1 MSSPVYIAFEGI
13 EGCGKSTQ
21 ARLLFEA
28 LASTPASA
36 VLTRETGGT
45 DIGARIREVL
55 HDTANTH
62 LDPVAEALLIAGD
75 RAQHRAEV
83 IAPALAAGHHLVSDR
98 SVYSSIAYQGYGRLL
113 PLATVRTVNDW
124 ALQGRWPDLVI
135 LLDVSHEHAMSRL
148 THRSLDRFEQ
158 EDREFFRR
166 VRDGFHTMATD
177 DPGHWVVI
185 DGAANVDTIAS
196 AVREAVRDRLGV

>member
-28 LASTPASA
+28 LDATPAGA
-36 VLTRETGGT
+36 RLTRETGGT

-113 PLATVRTVNDW
+113 PLDTVHAVNDW
-124 ALQGRWPDLVI
+124 ALAGRWPDLVI
-135 LLDVSHEHAMSRL
+135 LLDVPHEHAMSRL

-158 EDREFFRR
+158 ENGDFFRR
-166 VRDGFHTMATD
+166 VRDGFHTMAAN
-177 DPGHWVVI
+177 DPQHWVVL
-185 DGAANVDTIAS
+185 DGTGDIEVIAEL
-196 AVREAVRDRLGV
+196 VRNAVRDRLGL

>member
-28 LASTPASA
+28 LASTPAGA

-185 DGAANVDTIAS
+185 DGAADVDTIAS

>member
-185 DGAANVDTIAS
+185 DGAADVDTIAS

>member
-21 ARLLFEA
+21 ARILFESLSA
-28 LASTPASA
+28 LSAGA

-45 DIGARIREVL
+45 AIGARIREVL

-83 IAPALAAGHHLVSDR
+83 LAPALAAGHHVVSDR
-98 SVYSSIAYQGYGRLL
+98 SVYSTIAYQGYGRCL
-113 PLATVRTVNDW
+113 PLDTVRSVNDW

-148 THRSLDRFEQ
+148 ANRSLDRFEQ
-158 EDREFFRR
+158 EDGEFFRR
-166 VRDGFHTMATD
+166 VRDGFHAMAAG
-177 DPGHWVVI
+177 DPEHWVVLEGTGDI
-185 DGAANVDTIAS
+185 DVIAAS
-196 AVREAVRDRLGV
+196 VRDVVHHRLGL